1 MSESYYKPCRNL
13 TICNELIEK
22 YFNTRQ
28 YEKCFDGHLVLAEQR
43 FPLAECQVGYFYYD
57 GLGVEKDL
65 AKAVWWTRRAA
76 DHGDRDGQC
85 NLAWFY
91 EDGIGVE
98 QDLDQAAFWYRKAA
112 LQDHDLAIEKCREL
126 GISLND
132 TFTDKEGL
140 RKVLKCRV
148 FPLNYLPSYKYTV
161 ICSNYKGKW
170 ILSRHKKRDTW
181 ETQGGHIEE
190 GETPLE
196 AAKRELFEES
206 GIRDA
211 DVYPVCDYWGFNPF
225 RCSNGMVFLAVVHSI
240 GELPESEM
248 QEIGIFDILPENLTY
263 PQTSPMLYKEAEKLL
278 KSLVRFEPATEDDAQ
293 TIIKLRKQVWATTYR
308 GLYPDSMIDEFDYAW
323 HLEKELQRI
332 RHPEYRVYRIV
343 KKDCDIGYLTTRK
356 TDVVMLQSLYI
367 LEEYQHQGV
376 GRMAFDFV
384 KQYCSEN
391 GADSFVCH
399 CLPENRNARKFYEK
413 MGGTIIGEDM
423 DNEESWM
430 NSVIYRFMVREKGP
444 L

>member
-1 MSESYYKPCRNL
+1 MSESYYKPCREL
-13 TICNELIEK
+13 DICNELIEK
-22 YFNTRQ
+22 YFNTQQ
-28 YEKCFDGHLVLAEQR
+28 YEKCFEGHLVLAQQGY
-43 FPLAECQVGYFYYD
+43 PLAECQVGYFYYV

-76 DHGDRDGQC
+76 DHGNRDGEC

-98 QDLDQAAFWYRKAA
+98 RDLEQAAFWYRQAA
-112 LQDHDLAIEKCREL
+112 LQDHDLAIDKCKEL
-126 GISLND
+126 GISLD
-132 TFTDKEGL
+132 DEITDREGL

-148 FPLNYLPSYKYTV
+148 FPLNYLPSYMYTV
-161 ICSNYKGKW
+161 ICANYMGKW
-170 ILSRHKKRDTW
+170 ILSKHKKRDTW
-181 ETQGGHIEE
+181 ETQGGHIED

-248 QEIGIFDILPENLTY
+248 QEIRMFEELPENLTY
-263 PQTSPMLYKEAEKLL
+263 PQTSPLLYKEAMKLL

-293 TIIKLRKQVWATTYR
+293 TIIELRKQIWSTTYR
-308 GLYPDSMIDEFDYAW
+308 GFYPDSMIDEFDYSW

-332 RHPEYRVYRIV
+332 RHTECRVYRIV
-343 KKDCDIGYLTTRK
+343 KDDHNIGYLSMRK
-356 TDVVMLQSLYI
+356 TDEVMLQSLYI
-367 LEEYQHQGV
+367 LDEYQHQGI
-376 GRMAFDFV
+376 GRLAFGFV
-384 KQYCSEN
+384 KQYCREN
-391 GADSFVCH
+391 EADSFICH
-399 CLPENRNARKFYEK
+399 CLPENWNARQFYDK
-413 MGGTIIGEDM
+413 MGGKVIAEDM

-430 NSVIYRFMVREKGP
+430 NSVIYLFDALE
-444 L
+444 